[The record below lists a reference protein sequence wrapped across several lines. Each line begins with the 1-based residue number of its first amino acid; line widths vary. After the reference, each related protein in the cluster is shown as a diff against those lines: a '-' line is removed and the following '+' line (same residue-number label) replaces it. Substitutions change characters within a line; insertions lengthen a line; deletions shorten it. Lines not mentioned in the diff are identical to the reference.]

1 LKLATLR
8 FLASGTKGSQMAQ
21 SSDYRIITF
30 QRKPGYW
37 RASIAPIVQPAAPTR
52 GATILGFV
60 TTEESSSEEAA
71 AIARTALSGSLD
83 S

>member
-1 LKLATLR
+1 
-8 FLASGTKGSQMAQ
+8 MAQ
-21 SSDYRIITF
+21 SSDHRIITF
-30 QRKPGYW
+30 QRKPGHW

-52 GATILGFV
+52 GATMPGFV

-71 AIARTALSGSLD
+71 AIVAARAIRALD